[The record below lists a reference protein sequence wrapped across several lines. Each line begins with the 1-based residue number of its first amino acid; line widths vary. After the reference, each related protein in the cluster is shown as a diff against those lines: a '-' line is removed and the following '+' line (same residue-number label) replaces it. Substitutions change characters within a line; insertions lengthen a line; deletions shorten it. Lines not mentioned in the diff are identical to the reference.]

1 MSSAFLYY
9 KLQRAFTIF
18 IVVVGVSV
26 IIKLFSSL
34 ISLQGFKDS
43 VQGSTTSALYTGPS
57 WSNERT
63 LSRKVI
69 VDTRFARCELHK
81 VRTEDGSAIIHDWLW
96 FDERD
101 AVNVVVKDLN
111 GQLIFMRQKK
121 YGLTGTTLSPV
132 GGMIDDGE
140 TAFEAAKREVLEEI
154 GMGSKRTQQSM
165 KDSEGLHQSHQ
176 PRKSFSRQGEQDG
189 SVPPDEHDW
198 HYFGV
203 YRTAANRGGGMS
215 HLYLLDNAIPLLPG
229 GGTSSFRS
237 SGDNEEQEILLMTI
251 DQTRDALYN
260 AEFKEIKWAATVS
273 FSLLHLQGRSSSNL

>member
-1 MSSAFLYY
+1 MSGAFIYY
-9 KLQRAFTIF
+9 KLQRALAIF
-18 IVVVGVSV
+18 IIVVGATVLLKS
-26 IIKLFSSL
+26 FSSL
-34 ISLQGFKDS
+34 ISLQGFGFKDS
-43 VQGSTTSALYTGPS
+43 VQRSTTSSLYTGPS

-69 VDTRFARCELHK
+69 FDTRFARCELHK
-81 VRTEDGSAIIHDWLW
+81 VRTEDGSATINDWLW
-96 FDERD
+96 FDEKD

-111 GQLIFMRQKK
+111 GKLIFMRQKK

-140 TAFEAAKREVLEEI
+140 TAFEAAKREVLEEL
-154 GMGSKRTQQSM
+154 GMGSRRTQQSM
-165 KDSEGLHQSHQ
+165 KDSEGLHQKHQ
-176 PRKSFSRQGEQDG
+176 TRSSFSDQGGQDG
-189 SVPPDEHDW
+189 SVPPDEPDW

-215 HLYLLDNAIPLLPG
+215 HLYLLDNAVPLLPG

-237 SGDNEEQEILLMTI
+237 SGDNEEQEILLMTM

-273 FSLLHLQGRSSSNL
+273 FSLLHLHGRS